1 MPRAISSFFANR
13 SAGLGIDC
21 GKGGG
26 LLHYD
31 YITFRSITFAQ
42 QGQRLMEY
50 AGIDCVLMRTPK
62 LLQER
67 GCGYCLRL
75 RTSQTPRAM
84 AVLKEKGA
92 RYSRVYHQHSD
103 LEVEAWEA

>member
-1 MPRAISSFFANR
+1 MN
-13 SAGLGIDC
+13 
-21 GKGGG
+21 
-26 LLHYD
+26 YD

-42 QGQRLMEY
+42 QGQRLLEY
-50 AGIDCVLMRTPK
+50 ANIDCVLMRTPK

-75 RTSQTPRAM
+75 RTSQTSRAM

-92 RYSRVYHQHSD
+92 RYSRVYHMQDDS
-103 LEVEAWEA
+103 EVVEWEM